1 MSNYLSFEDLARS
14 QGRNDFKEQRP
25 VVCVQG
31 LGFVGIAMA
40 LAVAQARDSAGT
52 PKFNVIGVDLP
63 TEEGLEKIDAINRGV
78 LPLICEDPKLEAALQ
93 QAQMDGNFLVTTNP
107 LVYSLAS
114 VILVDVN
121 LDVIHGDGRFT
132 VAMEGFR
139 EAIRS
144 LGAFMSKGCLV
155 VIETTVPPGTCTTV
169 VAPLL
174 AEAAVAR
181 GFPEDAFLLAHAY
194 ERVMP
199 GREYFDSIINF
210 WRVYAGHTPAAA
222 AACEVFLSQ
231 VIDVQKFPLTRLT
244 STTASEIGK
253 VLENSYRAV
262 NIAFMEEWGRFAEK
276 LNVDLFKVI
285 QAIRVRPTHANL
297 RQPGFGVGGYCLTKD
312 PLMAVIATREIF
324 GFRDLD
330 FPFCRMAVDA
340 NRKMPLVSL
349 NKVQELLG
357 GDLKGKTMVL
367 LGVSYRQDVA
377 DTRNSPSQ
385 TFVEEARAR
394 GAKVICHDPY
404 VSYWHELDLTLQP
417 ELPSPQEA
425 QAVVFAIPHEPYRQ
439 LDIPGWLNGVKPLIF
454 DANDV
459 LIPEQLEAIRHAGIL
474 VWRIGRGQ
482 EM

>member
-1 MSNYLSFEDLARS
+1 MSDYISFADLARS
-14 QGRNDFKEQRP
+14 QGKKVTEVERP

-31 LGFVGIAMA
+31 LGFVGMAMA
-40 LAVAQARDSAGT
+40 LAVAQARDSAGL

-63 TEEGLEKIDAINRGV
+63 IAKGLEKVNNINRGI
-78 LPLICEDPKLEAALQ
+78 LPFICEDPKIETALR
-93 QAQMDGNFLVTTNP
+93 QAHLDGNFLVTTDP
-107 LVYSLAS
+107 RVYSLAS

-121 LDVIHGDGRFT
+121 LDVIVVGGRST
-132 VAMEGFR
+132 VAMEGFK
-139 EAIRS
+139 EAIRT

-155 VIETTVPPGTCTTV
+155 IIETTVPPGTCARV
-169 VAPLL
+169 VSNLL
-174 AEAAVAR
+174 TEAAIAR
-181 GFPEDAFLLAHAY
+181 GLPEDAFLLAHAY

-222 AACEVFLSQ
+222 AACESFLSQ
-231 VIDVQKFPLTRLT
+231 VIDVQRFPLTRLS
-244 STTASEIGK
+244 STIASEIGK

-276 LNVDLFKVI
+276 LNIDLFEVI
-285 QAIRVRPTHANL
+285 QAIRVRPTHANI

-312 PLMAVIATREIF
+312 PLMASIASQEIF
-324 GFRDLD
+324 GFNDLD
-330 FPFCRMAVDA
+330 FPFCQMAMVA
-340 NRKMPLVSL
+340 NRKMPIVSL

-357 GDLKGKTMVL
+357 GELKGKTVVL
-367 LGVSYRQDVA
+367 LGVSYRQDIN
-377 DTRNSPSQ
+377 DTRYSPSQ
-385 TFVEEARAR
+385 IFVEEAQAR

-404 VSYWHELDLTLQP
+404 VSYWQEMDLALQP

-425 QAVVFAIPHEPYRQ
+425 HAVVFAIPHEPYRQ
-439 LDIPGWLNGVKPLIF
+439 LDIAGWLNGVKALIF

-459 LIPEQLEAIRHAGIL
+459 LSSAQLEALAKARVP

-482 EM
+482 AK

>member
-1 MSNYLSFEDLARS
+1 MKHYSSFADVARS
-14 QGRNDFKEQRP
+14 QGRKVPESERP
-25 VVCVQG
+25 AVCVQG
-31 LGFVGIAMA
+31 LGFVGTAMA
-40 LAVAQARDSAGT
+40 LAVAQARDSAGL

-63 TEEGLEKIDAINRGV
+63 TVKGLEKIDALNRGI
-78 LPLICEDPKLEAALQ
+78 LPFICEDPKLGAVLK
-93 QAQMDGNFLVTTNP
+93 QAHLDGNLLATTDP

-121 LDVIHGDGRFT
+121 LDVFYVGGQFT

-139 EAIRS
+139 EAIRT
-144 LGAFMSKGCLV
+144 LGAFMGKGCLV
-155 VIETTVPPGTCTTV
+155 IIETTVPPGTCTQV

-181 GFPEDAFLLAHAY
+181 GLPGDAFLLAHAY

-210 WRVYAGHTPAAA
+210 WRVYAGQTGAAA
-222 AACEVFLSQ
+222 DSCEAFLSQ
-231 VIDVQKFPLTRLT
+231 VIDVQNFPLTRLT
-244 STTASEIGK
+244 STIASEIGK

-262 NIAFMEEWGRFAEK
+262 NIAFMEEWGRFAER
-276 LNVDLFKVI
+276 LNVDLFEVI

-312 PLMAVIATREIF
+312 PLMAAIASQEIF
-324 GFRDLD
+324 GFTDLD
-330 FPFCRMAVDA
+330 FPFCRLAMVA
-340 NRKMPLVSL
+340 NRQMPLASL
-349 NKVQELLG
+349 NKIQELLG

-385 TFVEEARAR
+385 TFVEEAQAR
-394 GAKVICHDPY
+394 GAKVLCHDPY
-404 VSYWHELDLTLQP
+404 VSYWDELDLALQP
-417 ELPSPQEA
+417 ELPSPREA

-439 LDIPGWLNGVKPLIF
+439 LDIPGWLKGTKPLIF

-459 LIPEQLEAIRHAGIL
+459 LTPGQLADLRKAGIP

-482 EM
+482 EQ

>member
-1 MSNYLSFEDLARS
+1 MKNYSSFADVAHS
-14 QGRNDFKEQRP
+14 QGRKVPEVERP

-31 LGFVGIAMA
+31 LGFVGTAMA
-40 LAVAQARDSAGT
+40 LAVAQARDSAGL

-63 TEEGLEKIDAINRGV
+63 TAKGLETIEAINLGV
-78 LPLICEDPKLEAALQ
+78 LPFICEDPKLETALR
-93 QAQMDGNFLVTTNP
+93 QAHLDGNLLVTTDP

-121 LDVIHGDGRFT
+121 LDVIYVDGRST
-132 VAMEGFR
+132 VAMEGFK
-139 EAIRS
+139 EAIRT

-155 VIETTVPPGTCTTV
+155 IIETTVPPGTCAKV
-169 VAPLL
+169 VANLL
-174 AEAAVAR
+174 AEAAIAR
-181 GFPEDAFLLAHAY
+181 GLPEDAFLLAHAY

-199 GREYFDSIINF
+199 GREYFDSISNF
-210 WRVYAGHTPAAA
+210 WRVYAGHTTDAATV
-222 AACEVFLSQ
+222 CEDFLSQ
-231 VIDVQKFPLTRLT
+231 VINVEKFPLTRLS

-312 PLMAVIATREIF
+312 PLMAAIASQEIF
-324 GFRDLD
+324 GFTDLD
-330 FPFCRMAVDA
+330 FPFCRMAVVT
-340 NRKMPLVSL
+340 NRKMPMVSL
-349 NKVQELLG
+349 SKVQELLG
-357 GDLKGKTMVL
+357 GDLKGKTLVL
-367 LGVSYRQDVA
+367 LGVAYRQDID

-385 TFVEEARAR
+385 IFVEEAQAR

-404 VSYWHELDLTLQP
+404 VSYWHELELTLQH
-417 ELPSPQEA
+417 ELPSPREA
-425 QAVVFAIPHEPYRQ
+425 HAVVFVIPHEPYRH

-459 LIPEQLEAIRHAGIL
+459 LTHGQLEALLKADIP

-482 EM
+482 EK